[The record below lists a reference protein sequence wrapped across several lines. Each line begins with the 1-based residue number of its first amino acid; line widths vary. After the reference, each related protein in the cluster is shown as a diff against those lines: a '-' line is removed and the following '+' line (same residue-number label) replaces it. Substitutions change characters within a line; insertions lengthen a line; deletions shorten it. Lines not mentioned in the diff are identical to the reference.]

1 VLRAAAR
8 VGLSVAG
15 SAAVSAGVARL
26 HVLVAATA
34 VRRIDLDPNQSLFHA
49 AMVVRMLTTPV
60 SCHAGAPRP
69 APPRPEVPSRPRRA
83 LLHCPCMALPEIFA
97 GVVVISDAQSG
108 YPTLGREAK
117 EGGRPEA
124 AGYWVTLRITRA
136 VSLAV
141 RARRQR

>member
-1 VLRAAAR
+1 MLRAAAR

-69 APPRPEVPSRPRRA
+69 APPRLPSRPARA
-83 LLHCPCMALPEIFA
+83 LALPLALFVPEIFA